1 MARTGDLLLL
11 IGLTGVQTLMRGALA
26 VFSVVIAIDLLGTGP
41 AGAGTLMAAVGV
53 GALVG
58 SVAASFL
65 VGSRRLA
72 RWLGVGV
79 ALWGAPVALLAVTDR
94 LGPALVLLMAVGVG
108 NALVDAGLFTLVARQ
123 APDAVLGRVFG
134 VMESVGA
141 FAVAGGSVLAS
152 WATGSLGLR
161 PALVVVGALAPLAV
175 LVSWL
180 SLRRLDTTM
189 VVRDADVDR
198 LRAVPM
204 LEPLALPALEH
215 LAHGLVAVEIPAGAD
230 VVTEGDPGDDFYLVV
245 DGVAEVVGDGRTVSV
260 LGPGDAFGEIALLRS
275 VPRTATVRARTALRL
290 QSLSSDR
297 FLTAVT
303 GSPSAVRRVSSH
315 VDDLLDRYG
324 STAQAS
330 PAPDPE

>member
-1 MARTGDLLLL
+1 
-11 IGLTGVQTLMRGALA
+11 MRGALT

-72 RWLGVGV
+72 RWFGVGV

-94 LGPALVLLMAVGVG
+94 LGPALALLMAVGVG

-134 VMESVGA
+134 VLESVGA
-141 FAVAGGSVLAS
+141 FAVAAGSVLAS
-152 WATGSLGLR
+152 WATASLGLR

-215 LAHGLVAVEIPAGAD
+215 LARGLVAVEVPAGVD
-230 VVTEGDPGDDFYLVV
+230 VVTEGDPGDSFYLVV
-245 DGVAEVVGDGRTVSV
+245 DGVAEVVGGGRTVSV

-324 STAQAS
+324 S
-330 PAPDPE
+330 PAPGVGEVPRRRSLRLVVGVGRRPGTAC

>member
-1 MARTGDLLLL
+1 
-11 IGLTGVQTLMRGALA
+11 MRGALT

-72 RWLGVGV
+72 RWFGVGV

-94 LGPALVLLMAVGVG
+94 LGPALALLMAVGVG

-134 VMESVGA
+134 VLESVGA

-152 WATGSLGLR
+152 WATASLGLR

-215 LAHGLVAVEIPAGAD
+215 LARGLVAVEVPAGAD
-230 VVTEGDPGDDFYLVV
+230 VVTEGDPGDNFYLVV
-245 DGVAEVVGDGRTVSV
+245 DGVAEVVGDGRT
-260 LGPGDAFGEIALLRS
+260 G
-275 VPRTATVRARTALRL
+275 VRARAGGRLRR
-290 QSLSSDR
+290 DR
-297 FLTAVT
+297 AAAERPPHGHGPGPDGAAAAVAVQRPLPHGGDGLTVGRPAGEQPRRRPARPVRLAGTRRGRRYAQRAVT
-303 GSPSAVRRVSSH
+303 PARCRRG
-315 VDDLLDRYG
+315 RRPG
-324 STAQAS
+324 TAC
-330 PAPDPE
+330 